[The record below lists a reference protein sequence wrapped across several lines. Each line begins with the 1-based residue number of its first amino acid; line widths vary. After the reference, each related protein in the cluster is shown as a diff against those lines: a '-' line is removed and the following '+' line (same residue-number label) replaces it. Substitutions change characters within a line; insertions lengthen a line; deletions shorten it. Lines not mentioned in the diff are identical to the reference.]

1 MKFVAVLLFALVVS
15 TFAHNGHKVHKV
27 VQLSSEPSIKGPLT
41 YNAIPISIW
50 SDGSVIFT
58 VSPANAQNSLD
69 FAETDRAARQVLT
82 GKVDLDNL
90 ADLLMHAVDNEY
102 TKLENSY
109 SDKNEKPSD
118 SAVCLTINDKHG
130 ATKSCELN
138 ANAAPQ
144 VFQDLVC
151 KVRAL
156 IASAEDVKP
165 FVPES
170 AFIRAYSIS
179 KKGVAIASIWEGK
192 QLLVDS
198 QKGVWFHKKDAAMA
212 FEAAVK
218 GTVFDYQGQYVELTA
233 QVHGVSLV
241 DPMNKEDQVEA
252 NNAASIANLHIA
264 MIVMMALVA
273 AFVIAAGVFFAV
285 SCCGKL
291 IKAYESDEHLCDEEQ
306 GHSDR
311 EDDSDEEERPEEE
324 TPFLSV
330 HTDEPLVE
338 QQQTV
343 AEPTQY
349 FYVIPQNQVVFPTGA
364 EHYVMPNNFGPFPH
378 VMNFNSHEQ
387 QQ

>member
-15 TFAHNGHKVHKV
+15 TFAHNNGHKVHKV

-41 YNAIPISIW
+41 YNAIPVSIF

-58 VSPANAQNSLD
+58 VSPANSKNSLD
-69 FAETDRAARQVLT
+69 FEETDRAARQVFT

-109 SDKNEKPSD
+109 ADKSEKPED
-118 SAVCLTINDKHG
+118 SATCLTIYDKHG
-130 ATKSCELN
+130 ATQSCELN
-138 ANAAPQ
+138 ANAAPKL
-144 VFQDLVC
+144 FQDLVC

-156 IASAEDVKP
+156 IASAEEVKP

-170 AFIRAYSIS
+170 AYIRAYSIS

-198 QKGVWFHKKDAAMA
+198 EKGVWFHKKDAAMA

-241 DPMNKEDQVEA
+241 DPMNKEEQIEA
-252 NNAASIANLHIA
+252 QNAAAITKLHIA
-264 MIVMMALVA
+264 MMVIMALVA
-273 AFVIAAGVFFAV
+273 AFIIAGVVFFMV
-285 SCCGKL
+285 SCCTKV
-291 IKAYESDEHLCDEEQ
+291 IKAYESDEHLCDEEE
-306 GHSDR
+306 GGYSAREEDGSD
-311 EDDSDEEERPEEE
+311 EERPEEE

-330 HTDEPLVE
+330 HTDEPV
-338 QQQTV
+338 QTI

-364 EHYVMPNNFGPFPH
+364 EHYLLPNNFGPFPQALSY
-378 VMNFNSHEQ
+378 NPNEQ